1 MSRSSL
7 ARLHAAAGTLAFALI
22 LSFWSSTVVVELAGS
37 WSAVTTVKLTIAG
50 CLPVLVAALATTGLT
65 GRALV
70 GPAPKGLAAAKLTR
84 LKIAAA
90 NGVLILIPAALF
102 LAIRAAGGRFDP
114 AFAFVQG
121 VELIAGPVNLVLLGL
136 NIRDGLRMSGRL
148 RRRPA
153 SA

>member
-1 MSRSSL
+1 MSHPLLTR
-7 ARLHAAAGTLAFALI
+7 AHAAAGSLAFVLI
-22 LSFWSSTVVVELAGS
+22 LSFWTSTAAVELFGS
-37 WSAVTTVKLTIAG
+37 APTIARVKLVIAC

-65 GRALV
+65 GRRLC
-70 GPAPKGLAAAKLTR
+70 GPTPRGLAATKLTR

-102 LAIRAAGGRFDP
+102 LAIRAAGGRFDS
-114 AFAFVQG
+114 AFAVVQG

-148 RRRPA
+148 RRPA
-153 SA
+153 SV